1 MAKKSR
7 TPPPPRKV
15 QAPKRRVEARTP
27 DERRKFYIVIGV
39 AAAGLIALA
48 VVLAVVLTAGG
59 GGGGAGGGS
68 GGGVAAAMRKAGCT
82 FQETPATRAG
92 LHIES
97 VTAKV
102 KYDTYP
108 PVSGYHYGRPAIWGN
123 YNQPVDPRLAVH
135 NEEHGGLIVWYGPR
149 VSPEQRQKIS
159 DFYDESPDA
168 MLVTPLENSTPGITF
183 PPHRPLGD
191 RIALSAW
198 VSGGKGDK
206 NVISVCPRVSLDA
219 FRKFRDAFRGLG
231 PERIPVSSNKPGT

>member
-15 QAPKRRVEARTP
+15 QAPKRRAEPRTL
-27 DERRKFYIVIGV
+27 DERRKYYVLLGV
-39 AAAGLIALA
+39 AAAGLIGVA

-59 GGGGAGGGS
+59 GGG

-92 LHIES
+92 LHIGS

-108 PVSGYHYGRPAIWGN
+108 PVSGYHFGRPAIWGN

-135 NEEHGGLIVWYGPR
+135 NEEHGGVIVWYGPK

-168 MLVTPLENSTPGITF
+168 MLVTPLENSTQGIAF

-198 VSGGKGDK
+198 VTGGKRDK
-206 NVISVCPRVSLDA
+206 NVISVCPRVNLEA

-231 PERIPVSSNKPGT
+231 SERIPVSSNTPGT